1 MVSTLTTRGARVKM
15 DHRNQ
20 PMTKRSNTMQTT
32 PNTIALP
39 TNLEQ
44 AFSLTRGGQFCF
56 LAEHENK
63 DGFKC
68 ASRLYQTGFSYKAL
82 LQEALA
88 DLANLTANQVMA
100 QCRHCDTQALAQTA
114 IDQQKASWERSLDKI
129 AKGTLESNYTEATPG
144 VLVNANNPGRLY
156 VRGLL
161 VREQVIWRKDRP
173 ATKHRSPLT
182 PTKAWIKNQSR
193 ISDYK
198 NFSLTP
204 ESNFKHLALGGR
216 IITPADITRYLEDV
230 LGA

>member
-1 MVSTLTTRGARVKM
+1 M
-15 DHRNQ
+15 Q
-20 PMTKRSNTMQTT
+20 PTPQTIT
-32 PNTIALP
+32 LP

-44 AFSLTRGGQFCF
+44 AFALTRGGQFCF

-82 LQEALA
+82 LEEALA

-129 AKGTLESNYTEATPG
+129 AKGTLESNYTEVTPG
-144 VLVNANNPGRLY
+144 VLVNANNPGKIY

-173 ATKHRSPLT
+173 ATKHRSMLT